1 MSSVTLNHRPNMLH
15 ESPGNGWFASKM
27 ADTALNSSGG
37 SDGIDGLI
45 TLMIGISDEE
55 EIATMSA
62 AKE

>member
-1 MSSVTLNHRPNMLH
+1 MLH
-15 ESPGNGWFASKM
+15 ESPGNGWFAAKM
-27 ADTALNSSGG
+27 ANTTLNSSGG
-37 SDGIDGLI
+37 SDGIDGPT